1 MNRKTL
7 LSAAAGLLGGLLVG
21 GILWATLHSAASAP
35 RPVQAP
41 ERIARELALTAIVV
55 RHLEQQMVLAVAEFA
70 ALGPGYSAEHKQA
83 ARLII
88 QFGAELSEA
97 RDYALELGTRFQ
109 LIRSEPNGGG
119 WAARRVP

>member
-1 MNRKTL
+1 MNRKTR
-7 LSAAAGLLGGLLVG
+7 LSAVAGLLGGLLAG
-21 GILWATLHSAASAP
+21 GILWASLHSAASAP
-35 RPVQAP
+35 PPVQSP

-70 ALGPGYSAEHKQA
+70 ALGPGYSDAHKQA

-97 RDYALELGTRFQ
+97 RDYALALGAEFQ
-109 LIRSEPNGGG
+109 VIRNEPDGGG